1 MKKAYLVLF
10 TSLVTAASFGQ
21 SIHRVVFNSI
31 GANIGGT
38 GQTKMIL
45 SVGEPIVGIEQGS
58 GIVLGQGFLGGDIKK
73 TKTTPTGVEN
83 ITADDAVV
91 YPNPFTSTVK
101 IKSDIDNIEVSVYNT
116 LGQEV
121 YNGTYQN
128 EGINLASLSPG
139 LYMVHAM
146 SNDKLISNTKIL
158 KQ

>member
-21 SIHRVVFNSI
+21 SIHRAVFNSI
-31 GANIGGT
+31 GANISN

-45 SVGEPIVGIEQGS
+45 SVGEPIIGIAHGS
-58 GIVLGQGFLGGDIKK
+58 GVILGQGFLGGDIKN
-73 TKTTPTGVEN
+73 TTTPTTGVEN
-83 ITADDAVV
+83 ITADNAEI
-91 YPNPFTSTVK
+91 YPNPFTKTVK
-101 IKSDIDNIEVSVYNT
+101 IKSDIDNMQVAVYNT
-116 LGQEV
+116 MGQEV
-121 YNGTYQN
+121 YNGTYPN
-128 EGINLASLSPG
+128 EGMDLSYLSPG

>member
-1 MKKAYLVLF
+1 MKKAYIVLF

-21 SIHRVVFNSI
+21 SIHRAVFNSI
-31 GANIGGT
+31 GANIGSN

-45 SVGEPIVGIEQGS
+45 SVGEPIIGIAQGS
-58 GIVLGQGFLGGDIKK
+58 GVVLGQGFLGGDIKK
-73 TKTTPTGVEN
+73 TTPTTGVEN
-83 ITADDAVV
+83 ITADNAEV
-91 YPNPFTSTVK
+91 YPNPFIKTVK
-101 IKSDIDNIEVSVYNT
+101 IKSDIENLQVAVYNT
-116 LGQEV
+116 MGQEV

-128 EGINLASLSPG
+128 EGIDLSNLTPG